1 MGRRRKSDLAN
12 AMLVNETES
21 NSSSSSHLTMIQRN
35 AANDRE
41 RTRMRVL
48 SKAFLKLKT
57 SLPWVPKDTK
67 LSKLDTLKLASIYI
81 SYLTCILKED
91 DSHLID
97 ISEYSSCTS
106 SKFDI
111 KQIIP
116 VFISNFKASSIEKH
130 RSLISNLTESHKS
143 QTPTQNHNNFVSNF
157 IF

>member
-1 MGRRRKSDLAN
+1 MGRRRKSDYAH
-12 AMLVNETES
+12 AVFGNETES
-21 NSSSSSHLTMIQRN
+21 NSSSSSHLTLIQRN

-67 LSKLDTLKLASIYI
+67 LSKLDTLKLATIYI

-91 DSHLID
+91 DSHMID

-130 RSLISNLTESHKS
+130 RSLVSNFTENQK
-143 QTPTQNHNNFVSNF
+143 TQVSSHNNFVN
-157 IF
+157 